1 MALTDSNED
10 GSYSEEE
17 LNALTRAQLLT
28 LASELGVEGVTSS
41 MIKADIITAIL
52 NR

>member
-1 MALTDSNED
+1 MALADDNED

-17 LNALTRAQLLT
+17 LNALTKAQLLT
-28 LASELGVEGVTSS
+28 LASELGVEGVSS
-41 MIKADIITAIL
+41 NNLKADIITAIL

>member
-1 MALTDSNED
+1 MALADSNED

-17 LNALTRAQLLT
+17 LNALTKAQLLT

-41 MIKADIITAIL
+41 MLKADIISAIL